1 MNLEQW
7 LEHLKPG
14 EIPVFSHTHA
24 RLRELS
30 PRRDEITAKDV
41 ASVVLSDPLATL
53 QIIHSLNKRV
63 LQRYGTE
70 VLTVEHAL
78 MMLGLGVYLDSARRF
93 SVLEETAIGK
103 DSYRLNA
110 CYALTRKAQHA
121 AWQARDFAILH
132 TDVRAEEVEV
142 AALLNYAPEM
152 LLWLRSPDTA
162 RTLRRQ
168 RRRMSNQAAE
178 QKALG
183 VPGKALRLQL
193 LESWSVPPTTLDLL
207 DDKNAQKARQI
218 ILASCLNIADR
229 SERGWWDDNLLIDYI
244 ALAGVE
250 NTPMETIMANVHS
263 NAARVAR
270 HGNWVPYATAA
281 CWGPMIPGP
290 WPRDEDDEDDKA
302 PAAAQAARPP
312 AQPVTPAAAPRPP
325 HVAPEEDLDAHTVCP
340 MPDKHV
346 LRETL
351 QGIEGHM
358 DGSLTLNQMSAIILK
373 GLHTGLGLTRILFAM
388 TTPDGNRV
396 KSRFTL
402 GIPVGDPLRQ
412 FEFALNGSDLF
423 CQLMRK
429 MQGVWLNSENR
440 EKLWPMVSPALQK
453 IIGKDDFYAMSLH
466 ANNRVVGL
474 IYADRGHGECGLD
487 NHTYTD
493 FKMLC
498 LQAARGLGK
507 LKE

>member
-1 MNLEQW
+1 MTLEQW

-14 EIPVFSHTHA
+14 EIPIFGHTHA

-93 SVLEETAIGK
+93 TTLEDSPVGK
-103 DSYRLNA
+103 DRYRLNA
-110 CYALTRKAQHA
+110 CYTVARKAQHA

-162 RTLRRQ
+162 RTLRRL
-168 RRRMSNQAAE
+168 RRRLPIQAAE
-178 QKALG
+178 QKSLG

-218 ILASCLNIADR
+218 ILASCLNIAER

-250 NTPMETIMANVHS
+250 NTPMETIIANVHS

-270 HGNWVPYATAA
+270 HGNWVPVATAA
-281 CWGPMIPGP
+281 CWGPMLPGP
-290 WPRDEDDEDDKA
+290 WPRDEDDEEDEA
-302 PAAAQAARPP
+302 PVSKP
-312 AQPVTPAAAPRPP
+312 ASLGKPAPSPA
-325 HVAPEEDLDAHTVCP
+325 VAPPRQAPQEEIATHTVCP

-346 LRETL
+346 LREAL

-388 TTPDGNRV
+388 TTPDGNRA

-412 FEFALNGSDLF
+412 FEFALNGNDLF

-429 MQGVWLNSENR
+429 MQGVWVNDENR

-453 IIGKDDFYAMSLH
+453 IVGKGDFYAMSLH

-487 NHTYTD
+487 NNTYTD

-507 LKE
+507 IRE